1 MKKNMNEV
9 FLNMAKEFKEENRGK
24 YAKVGSIENKIIK
37 DIENGKIDLD
47 GECLEFKEVIL
58 KEKIKMKIPEGMDI
72 MDPEIAAIKY
82 SAGPKRPEYI
92 YTMDD
97 NTVNM
102 VVNFSNTG
110 LKETELKEF
119 KNQMMEFIKT
129 GNKKAKF
136 LDEGTTFINGKAIA
150 FFEVVFPVF
159 DGNMYNYFFFVEVE
173 NHVVIFNINCLDML
187 RELWEIIARGMMNT
201 IEVI

>member
-24 YAKVGSIENKIIK
+24 YGKVGSIENKIIK

-58 KEKIKMKIPEGMDI
+58 KETLKIKVPEEMQI

-82 SAGPKRPEYI
+82 SAGPKIPEYI

-97 NTVNM
+97 NTANM
-102 VVNFSNTG
+102 VVNFTSAA
-110 LKETELKEF
+110 LQETELKEF
-119 KNQMMEFIKT
+119 RDEMMEFIKT

-150 FFEVVFPVF
+150 FFEVVIPVF
-159 DGNMYNYFFFVEVE
+159 DGNMYNYFFFLESE
-173 NHVVIFNINCLDML
+173 GRLVIFNINCIEML
-187 RELWEIIARGMMNT
+187 KELWEIIARGMMNT
-201 IEVI
+201 IEII